1 MSHSLVPPAARI
13 DEEPKLEDEGQGDEL
28 EEALWPRSP
37 GGNFFHEKN
46 NNNNTKGEGH
56 L

>member
-1 MSHSLVPPAARI
+1 MRNPTLKMQ
-13 DEEPKLEDEGQGDEL
+13 DKEGEL

-37 GGNFFHEKN
+37 GGNFFQEKKN
-46 NNNNTKGEGH
+46 SMKGEGH